1 MTQKLNAVNAWN
13 QLYVDSEQLT
23 QATSIHEVFTQ
34 EDINFIESR
43 LKYILHTFLTKGELN
58 KGIKIYVDRQLQN
71 NVVDQM
77 ALQKPTKETSLEDWC
92 TSIFDD
98 KKFGVIFNSLES
110 YDNQLVERMCS
121 IIHPLLEKAGMPLGG
136 LSFLFF
142 MGNYG
147 FTPFGIHK
155 EAKGEEGFL
164 FHMGPSNKTFYT
176 WDIEEYNAIEHN
188 TEVFHN
194 VEEMLPMAKPY
205 ELSPTSVMFIPNHL
219 YHIANTEEFS
229 FSVVMDYINP
239 SREAMENLMAEKIAT
254 EIKDAPKHKDYFA
267 PMDWNG
273 DIDWKVLLNNAS
285 WEEKYKHTL
294 QRYITRLQS
303 NHGILLP
310 AIPEVGN
317 YFSNEDFSIK
327 GKSLFPLLTYEDLHG
342 QLYVMVR
349 GKEIPVKKNA
359 HLSKVLTDLN
369 AGNTFT
375 FEALKT
381 QLVGDWEISNVY
393 EFVSDLLEFAAV
405 EKEAISQ

>member
-1 MTQKLNAVNAWN
+1 MTDHWN
-13 QLYVDSEQLT
+13 ELYAHSEQLT
-23 QATSIHEVFTQ
+23 QATSIHNVFSQ
-34 EDINFIESR
+34 EDINFIEGR
-43 LKYILHTFLTKGELN
+43 LKYILNKFLTKGELN
-58 KGIKIYVDRQLQN
+58 KGIKVYVDKQLRH
-71 NVVDQM
+71 DYPKKM
-77 ALQKPTKETSLEDWC
+77 AEQKPTEKDSLEEWC
-92 TSIFDD
+92 SSIFENE
-98 KKFGVIFNSLES
+98 KFGVIFNSLES

-121 IIHPLLEKAGMPLGG
+121 IVHPLLEKAGMPLGG

-194 VEEMLPMAKPY
+194 VEEMLPLAKPY
-205 ELSPTSVMFIPNHL
+205 ELAPASVMFIPNHL

-239 SREAMENLMAEKIAT
+239 SREAMENLIAEKIAT

-267 PMDWNG
+267 PMEWNGTIDWN
-273 DIDWKVLLNNAS
+273 VLLNNHS
-285 WEEKYKHTL
+285 WEEKYKYTL
-294 QRYITRLQS
+294 KRYVTRLQS

-310 AIPEVGN
+310 AIAEVGS
-317 YFSNEDFSIK
+317 YFQTENFSIK
-327 GKSLFPLLTYEDLHG
+327 GKSLFPLLEYEDLHG
-342 QLYVMVR
+342 QLYIMMR

-359 HLSKVLTDLN
+359 NLSKVLNDLN
-369 AGNTFT
+369 NGKTFT
-375 FEALKT
+375 FEEFKT
-381 QLVGDWEISNVY
+381 QLLGDWKISNVY

-405 EKEAISQ
+405 EKNIFS